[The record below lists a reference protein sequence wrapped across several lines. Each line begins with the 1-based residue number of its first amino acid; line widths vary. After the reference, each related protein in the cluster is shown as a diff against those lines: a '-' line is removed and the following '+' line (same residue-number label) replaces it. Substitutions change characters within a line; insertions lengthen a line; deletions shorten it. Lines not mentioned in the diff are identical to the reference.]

1 MSLLDIVQEAF
12 AIIGLEE
19 VSQVIGN
26 SEQNVRQLR
35 SLIQQGGNQIART
48 SNADGGTWSVLERIY
63 EFPTEADKTE
73 YDLPT
78 DFERLVSETAWQKD
92 KYWRMRGSIPPKQW
106 QSIRNRQA
114 TVPYNVFRVLRT
126 QSESVGN
133 INPNTAPQRLRKFTL
148 EPAPGENITLVYEY
162 ISRAWWIDQAGYQ
175 FKRKPTQD
183 TDESVFGDDIH
194 VLDAVWRFKSANG
207 LKFSDELAIFEMER
221 DRMLVQDASAEYIA
235 VGHDRRL
242 GANYWESDIEWPAV

>member
-1 MSLLDIVQEAF
+1 MSLLNIVKEAS
-12 AIIGLEE
+12 AIIGLDD

-26 SEQNVRQLR
+26 NEPNVRQLR
-35 SLIQQGGNQIART
+35 ALIEQGGNQIART

-63 EFPTEADKTE
+63 EFPTQADKTE
-73 YDLPT
+73 YDLPS

-106 QSIRNRQA
+106 QAIRNRQA
-114 TVPYNVFRVLRT
+114 TVPYNVYRVLRT
-126 QSESVGN
+126 QNSVSS
-133 INPNTAPQRLRKFTL
+133 ISQDAAPQTLRKFVL

-162 ISRAWWIDQAGYQ
+162 ISRAWWIAQDGTQY
-175 FKRKPTQD
+175 KRRATDD
-183 TDESVFGDDIH
+183 TDESLFGDDLHI
-194 VLDAVWRFKSANG
+194 LDVVWRFKSANG
-207 LKFSDELAIFEMER
+207 LKFSDELAIFEVER

-242 GANYWESDIEWPAV
+242 GANYWESDVEWPAV